1 MILLVYKLKQAM
13 SNHFCKVGNIRP
25 NLKKSLNLN
34 IKKNITKQF
43 LEVERSKRPP
53 KGFDVAS

>member
-1 MILLVYKLKQAM
+1 M